1 MKYLDFPIL
10 NQLSESLSDRVGD
23 PQVQLKLEAYSV
35 KPVGREKR
43 AFKEREE
50 AYISEQE
57 GMDEMSFSPEMRAA
71 GLASCFGR
79 LDEKESRKAHFLL
92 VSTLNSA
99 FPDHDFTSLRPDH
112 FTREPSAAQV
122 LAYLSGSLLG
132 SAGAGAA
139 PLFLAPFHSRS
150 PQSSPLFHSCSHIS
164 APTSFTSSASFSVG
178 SSPNLNGVS
187 LYRVLNDVVQMDDC
201 EVYSWFPEPEYDP
214 HMDPG
219 EAEMEESDDGYFEE
233 EDEDFILVDEDKVG
247 DSETTWGT
255 GMDLDIEM
263 EIEEEGKR
271 TDRIKSP
278 AFVYNGKTFNEEW
291 NRSRKASGLLWS
303 ANYFFYNKRQKRILF
318 LTCWCRHVPV
328 SQSIISERS
337 IETSA
342 LPSSI
347 TASVSPSSFENIPKL
362 PAPSTTK
369 QKPHS
374 RKARRHPFRE
384 RNNFSAASNE
394 ISTIPIRGLARP
406 LPTPM
411 ATTPRSE
418 RLAISAPGEFSGLNP
433 LDMQTSMTRMKV
445 GGFKPRQTPARILLN
460 AKAEEARRDRT
471 PKPDPSL
478 DVSSAASQSILE
490 ADGGEGLDEEERR
503 GKRERRR
510 GRSESTTP
518 GPSSALT
525 AGMKGLASDKG
536 KKLKT

>member
-79 LDEKESRKAHFLL
+79 LDEKESRSHFLL

-139 PLFLAPFHSRS
+139 P
-150 PQSSPLFHSCSHIS
+150 
-164 APTSFTSSASFSVG
+164 
-178 SSPNLNGVS
+178 